1 MFSTFAFF
9 ISFVPCTFE
18 GIEMSVFSMAASS
31 TNRKSGDIGT
41 IVGVLI
47 VLSLT
52 YFTYLYL
59 PFLIND
65 QVEKIMKTTIG
76 IIFISIGTA
85 VLLFFD
91 SRSSTG
97 SFFTA
102 AFGIAA
108 EGIEVDLFQISSYLI
123 TAHLISAILGGILGF
138 SIVLALFRVLS
149 LRLKESIMKGTA
161 VVILYTVG
169 FVVLTSGFF

>member
-1 MFSTFAFF
+1 MFSTLAFF
-9 ISFVPCTFE
+9 ISFIPCTFE
-18 GIEMSVFSMAASS
+18 GIEMSVFSMAASAS
-31 TNRKSGDIGT
+31 NRRSGDIGT
-41 IVGVLI
+41 IIGVLI
-47 VLSLT
+47 VLSLI

-65 QVEKIMKTTIG
+65 QVEKIMKTSIG
-76 IIFISIGTA
+76 IIFIGIGTA

-102 AFGIAA
+102 ALGIAA
-108 EGIEVDLFQISSYLI
+108 EGIEVDLFQVSSYLI
-123 TAHLISAILGGILGF
+123 TGHLISAILGGVLGF
-138 SIVLALFRVLS
+138 SIVLVLFRVLS
-149 LRLKESIMKGTA
+149 LRLREPIMKGTA

>member
-1 MFSTFAFF
+1 MFSITAFL

-18 GIEMSVFSMAASS
+18 GVEMSVFSMAASS
-31 TNRKSGDIGT
+31 TNRRSGDAGTVIGVF
-41 IVGVLI
+41 IVVALI
-47 VLSLT
+47 YV
-52 YFTYLYL
+52 TYLYL

-65 QVEKIMKTTIG
+65 QVEKIMKTSIGLIFIG
-76 IIFISIGTA
+76 IGTS

-123 TAHLISAILGGILGF
+123 TGHLVSAVVGGILGF
-138 SIVLALFRVLS
+138 GIILIAFRVLS
-149 LRLKESIMKGTA
+149 IRLKDSIMEGTA

-169 FVVLTSGFF
+169 FVILTSGFF

>member
-1 MFSTFAFF
+1 MFYPEAFL

-18 GIEMSVFSMAASS
+18 GVEMSVFSMAASS
-31 TNRKSGDIGT
+31 TNRKSGDMGT
-41 IVGVLI
+41 IVGVIIVFMLI
-47 VLSLT
+47 YL
-52 YFTYLYL
+52 TYLYL
-59 PFLIND
+59 PVLIND
-65 QVEKIMKTTIG
+65 QVEKIMKTAIG
-76 IIFISIGTA
+76 LIFIGIGTA

-91 SRSSTG
+91 SRSSSG

-123 TAHLISAILGGILGF
+123 TGHLFSALLGGILGF
-138 SIVLALFRVLS
+138 ILVLAIFRILAI
-149 LRLKESIMKGTA
+149 RLKDSVMKGTA
-161 VVILYTVG
+161 IVIMYGIG

>member
-1 MFSTFAFF
+1 MFSTLAFF
-9 ISFVPCTFE
+9 ISFMPCTFE
-18 GIEMSVFSMAASS
+18 GVEMSVFSMAASA
-31 TNRKSGDIGT
+31 TNRKSGQMGT

-52 YFTYLYL
+52 YITYLYL
-59 PFLIND
+59 PYLIND
-65 QVEKIMKTTIG
+65 QVEKIMKTSIG

-91 SRSSTG
+91 SRSSSG

-108 EGIEVDLFQISSYLI
+108 EGIEVDLFQISSFLI
-123 TAHLISAILGGILGF
+123 TGHLISAILGGILGF
-138 SIVLALFRVLS
+138 SVVLGLFTILS
-149 LRLKESIMKGTA
+149 LHLKESIMKGAA